1 MKPYLAIVKMGL
13 WQLRWFTLWWSL
25 SLALLV
31 VITMV
36 VYPPF
41 RDQAAQLNQ
50 AFSQLSGTLKA
61 LLAGGSADFLSPIG
75 YLSSKLFYLV
85 LPLLFTI
92 MSIGLGSSLLARE
105 ERSGTLELLLAR
117 PVSRRTVL
125 LAKITTAGVVM
136 AVCGAVT
143 TAVALPFVK
152 VINFGVSMRYVTLA
166 VFAALLLS
174 MLFGTLA
181 FMLTAIGHSARRAS
195 IGVAA
200 LVAFGS
206 YLIASLEGT
215 VHLLHWPAK
224 LIPYHYYRPNE
235 LLTGNIF
242 WPGLIGVLLAT
253 ILLAVAA
260 WTGFRKRDLG

>member
-105 ERSGTLELLLAR
+105 ERSGT
-117 PVSRRTVL
+117 
-125 LAKITTAGVVM
+125 GQ
-136 AVCGAVT
+136 
-143 TAVALPFVK
+143 
-152 VINFGVSMRYVTLA
+152 
-166 VFAALLLS
+166 
-174 MLFGTLA
+174 
-181 FMLTAIGHSARRAS
+181 HQ
-195 IGVAA
+195 
-200 LVAFGS
+200 
-206 YLIASLEGT
+206 
-215 VHLLHWPAK
+215 
-224 LIPYHYYRPNE
+224 
-235 LLTGNIF
+235 
-242 WPGLIGVLLAT
+242 
-253 ILLAVAA
+253 
-260 WTGFRKRDLG
+260 